1 MSEARPD
8 RAALCEAS
16 GFLSGGGLV
25 AFPTETV
32 YGLGA
37 NALDADAC
45 AKIFCVKG
53 RPADKPLLCHLASVE
68 QAEEI
73 AFLTD
78 EARMLIARFTPGP
91 LTVIVKKKS
100 CVPDIVTAG
109 GDTVGLR
116 FPSNPI
122 AVELIRQCAFPV
134 AAPSANISSHKSPVT
149 ASPVINDF
157 YGRIN
162 AIIDG
167 GRTACGVEST
177 IVSLA
182 GGRPEIIRHGA
193 VSDGEVREALGL

>member
-1 MSEARPD
+1 
-8 RAALCEAS
+8 
-16 GFLSGGGLV
+16 
-25 AFPTETV
+25 
-32 YGLGA
+32 
-37 NALDADAC
+37 
-45 AKIFCVKG
+45 
-53 RPADKPLLCHLASVE
+53 
-68 QAEEI
+68 
-73 AFLTD
+73 
-78 EARMLIARFTPGP
+78 MLIARFTPGP

-100 CVPDIVTAG
+100 CLPDLVTAG